1 MSNKT
6 TKQNLLCCSAQQQ
19 SSITG
24 RDNHAPDAQTDAILL
39 PLVNTLNAAKTSVD
53 KNEPS
58 NSSATNYNNMKNI
71 MHGNGVEESPF
82 QSRISSSSSKEK
94 KMPPL
99 LVLSNNSP
107 EIERDNSHSVNE
119 NYININRV
127 HGEVLASDVDHKES
141 PISFSNIGEQ
151 QRYVTDSTRAENSL
165 LDGVKSMF
173 GDLNR
178 QFKEGFSSLDNQLE
192 GVRKEFGSKLDQID
206 KQVQCVRKEFDT
218 KLDQIDGKFNK
229 RFDQLAQKMD
239 DIYERGAVSTIMN
252 RLQVDHVLNI
262 PYLPSNRTF
271 SAHYS
276 KQSNIVFDNFGKYLH
291 KTYSHIW
298 TKQYKPVL
306 VSLQPQE
313 IQIDVLGFAFEAAT
327 TERPFINSPNIMPIH
342 STSSHTTIKEFMA
355 NTIICGEVTTSNL
368 TFDNDEL
375 VKLEKNKFNLNNDKA
390 QATHRLLH
398 KMLQLERSIAFI
410 LQYYQNVELNHI
422 LAVVCG
428 RFNDCHGNRS
438 PDVIYKSIFESR
450 FSTKIPLLNEL
461 YELEKHHMTKK
472 LYFI

>member
-24 RDNHAPDAQTDAILL
+24 RDNHAPDAQTDAVPL
-39 PLVNTLNAAKTSVD
+39 PLVDTLNTAKTSVD

-58 NSSATNYNNMKNI
+58 NSSATNYNNMVILEKETKRNKSKNKSKKNN
-71 MHGNGVEESPF
+71 MHGDGVEQSPF
-82 QSRISSSSSKEK
+82 QSRISSSSPKEK
-94 KMPPL
+94 KIPPL

-127 HGEVLASDVDHKES
+127 HGEMLASDVDHKES
-141 PISFSNIGEQ
+141 PTSFSNIGEQ
-151 QRYVTDSTRAENSL
+151 QRYATDSTRTENSL

-173 GDLNR
+173 GDLSR
-178 QFKEGFSSLDNQLE
+178 QFKDGFGSLDNQLQD
-192 GVRKEFGSKLDQID
+192 VRKEFGIKLDEID
-206 KQVQCVRKEFDT
+206 KQVQGVRKEFDT
-218 KLDQIDGKFNK
+218 KLHEIDKQVRGFDGKFNK

-252 RLQVDHVLNI
+252 RLQVDHVLNT

-298 TKQYKPVL
+298 TKQYTPVL
-306 VSLQPQE
+306 VSLRPQE
-313 IQIDVLGFAFEAAT
+313 IQFDVLGFAFEAAT

-355 NTIICGEVTTSNL
+355 NTIICGEVTTSNF

-375 VKLEKNKFNLNNDKA
+375 VKL
-390 QATHRLLH
+390 
-398 KMLQLERSIAFI
+398 
-410 LQYYQNVELNHI
+410 
-422 LAVVCG
+422 
-428 RFNDCHGNRS
+428 
-438 PDVIYKSIFESR
+438 
-450 FSTKIPLLNEL
+450 
-461 YELEKHHMTKK
+461 
-472 LYFI
+472 